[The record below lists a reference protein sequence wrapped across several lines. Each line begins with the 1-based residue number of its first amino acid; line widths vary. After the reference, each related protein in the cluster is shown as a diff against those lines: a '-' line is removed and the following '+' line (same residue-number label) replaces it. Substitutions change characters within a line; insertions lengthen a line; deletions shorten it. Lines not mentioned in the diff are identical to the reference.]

1 MAITTSGTQG
11 YSDLPLQ
18 SELTTMHPLIS
29 WRSVAAG
36 LLIAFF
42 TLAGLVGLGMAVG
55 GISLNEDADVTARAV
70 GIFSGVWFLVSVLL
84 SLFIG
89 SYFAARVSKFKMGR
103 IGSAQG
109 LVIAALFIGF
119 FLYQS
124 MMMVGMAGQA
134 AGNIIGKTGAVISS
148 GAQQASQSPM
158 ITNTVNNI
166 VEDSLGG
173 LNLRSDPQTV
183 ATGVGTRLMRGDVES
198 AKNYLSVQTG
208 ITAEEADQRIAAL
221 RTRVDDAVNRAKDG
235 AATALQ
241 STGWTLFLLVVL
253 GSLSAVGG
261 GALGSVANFRKPLA
275 AFDYFGRNEV
285 HA

>member
-18 SELTTMHPLIS
+18 GELTTMHPLIS
-29 WRSVAAG
+29 WRSVVAG

-42 TLAGLVGLGMAVG
+42 TLVGLVGLGMAVG

-70 GIFSGVWFLVSVLL
+70 GIFSGIWFLVSVLL

-124 MMMVGMAGQA
+124 MMMIGTAGQA
-134 AGNIIGKTGAVISS
+134 AGNIIGKTGSAISS

-183 ATGVGTRLMRGDVES
+183 ATGVGARLMRGDVES

-208 ITAEEADQRIAAL
+208 ISPEEADQRIAAL

-253 GSLSAVGG
+253 GSLSAVAG